1 MSKVFSKVSILKFK
15 PALSFYYIFVQM
27 QNFMNKLS
35 ERVERLGYSQTFVM
49 SNKAR
54 EMKASGIDVISLTL
68 GEPDFDVPD
77 NIKQAAFDAINQN
90 YSHYSPVPGF
100 LELREAISH
109 KLKRD
114 NHLEY
119 KPSQICVSN
128 GAKQAILNV
137 LAALLN
143 DGDEVILPNPYWVSY
158 DEMVKMM
165 GGTSVML
172 PTSYVTD
179 FKITAEQLEEAITD
193 KTKAVLFS
201 SPCNPS
207 GGYYTYDELKSLARV
222 IAKYPHVTVISDEI
236 YEYINYETK
245 TTSIAQFPEVYEQ
258 TAVINGMSKAFAMTG
273 WRIGYSACPEW
284 LAKACEKIQ
293 GQMTSGAN
301 TVAQRASIVALKTDP
316 SEYKYMIDAFRK
328 RRDLVYDL
336 ITEIPG
342 FKVVLPKAAFYF
354 FPDISYYIGKTL
366 DGTEIKDADDFA
378 MFILENAHVGCVGGV
393 SFGSPECI
401 RFSYAAS
408 EEDLREAMGRIKKL
422 LAKFS

>member
-1 MSKVFSKVSILKFK
+1 MQKFMSKLSDRVS
-15 PALSFYYIFVQM
+15 
-27 QNFMNKLS
+27 
-35 ERVERLGYSQTFVM
+35 RLGYSQTFVM

-54 EMKASGIDVISLTL
+54 EMKAAGKDVISLTL

-77 NIKQAAFDAINQN
+77 TIKQAAFDAINEN

-100 LELREAISH
+100 PELREAICH

-114 NHLEY
+114 NLLTY

-165 GGTSVML
+165 GGVSVML

-193 KTKAVLFS
+193 NTKVVLFS

-301 TVAQRASIVALKTDP
+301 TVAQRASITALKADP
-316 SEYKYMIDAFRK
+316 SEYQYMIDAFRK

-336 ITEIPG
+336 MKEIPG

-354 FPDISYYIGKTL
+354 FPDISYYLGKTL
-366 DGTEIKDADDFA
+366 NGTEITDSDDFA
-378 MFILENAHVGCVGGV
+378 MFLLENANVGCVGGV

-408 EEDLREAMGRIKKL
+408 EEDLIEAMRRIKTVL
-422 LAKFS
+422 ETVS

>member
-1 MSKVFSKVSILKFK
+1 
-15 PALSFYYIFVQM
+15 
-27 QNFMNKLS
+27 MNKLS
-35 ERVERLGYSQTFVM
+35 DRVNRLGYSQTFVM

-54 EMKASGIDVISLTL
+54 EMKANGIDVISLTL

-77 NIKQAAFDAINQN
+77 NIKQAAFDAINKN

-100 LELREAISH
+100 LELRQAISD

-114 NHLEY
+114 NQLDY
-119 KPSQICVSN
+119 KPAQICVSN
-128 GAKQAILNV
+128 GAKQAIINV
-137 LAALLN
+137 LAAIIN
-143 DGDEVILPNPYWVSY
+143 DGDEVILPTPYWVSY

-165 GGTSVML
+165 GGESVML

-179 FKITAEQLEEAITD
+179 FKITAEQLDEAINE

-207 GGYYTYDELKSLARV
+207 GGYYTFDELKSLAKV

-284 LAKACEKIQ
+284 LAKACEKVQ

-316 SEYKYMIDAFRK
+316 SEYKYMIDAFEQ
-328 RRDLVYDL
+328 RRNVMFDLMK
-336 ITEIPG
+336 EIPG
-342 FKVVLPKAAFYF
+342 FKVLLPKAAFYF

-366 DGTEIKDADDFA
+366 NGTEIKDADDFA
-378 MFILENAHVGCVGGV
+378 MFLLEQAHVGCVGGV

-408 EEDLREAMGRIKKL
+408 EEELREAMRRIKDVLEK
-422 LAKFS
+422 AV